1 MERVP
6 NGKCRDGVKAERFDG
21 GTDRMIPRRKPLN
34 GAPAAGGL
42 WTETILHD
50 FRTTVS
56 DGNFPETS
64 LVMDSHGNLY
74 GTTTTGGTGNEGT
87 VFEVTP

>member
-1 MERVP
+1 VILDAAGNVYGTTFMG
-6 NGKCRDGVKAERFDG
+6 GKG
-21 GTDRMIPRRKPLN
+21 GAGTVYELS
-34 GAPAAGGL
+34 PAAGGL

-87 VFEVTP
+87 VFEVTR